1 LDEAEIEFQ
10 AEVITMK
17 PCMIFFALVFA
28 TILLF
33 GCGESKTDLSTTPTA
48 ILTPN
53 QGGMPLSN
61 PGAPQDQVQAA
72 ATPPCIPAFHD
83 GDTVFFTVTN
93 NNAQGV
99 AERGNLEEV
108 AIPLY
113 AFGDPPNQLQ
123 PDVLSAVPGAPG
135 YKPWWEVI
143 QVTILDGRDVST
155 NPFTSEEEILAAEA
169 LGQVALVDTEFVFLC
184 QVLPSCN

>member
-1 LDEAEIEFQ
+1 
-10 AEVITMK
+10 MK
-17 PCMIFFALVFA
+17 RWTIVFALAFG

-33 GCGESKTDLSTTPTA
+33 GCSESETDLATTRTA
-48 ILTPN
+48 NLTPN
-53 QGGMPLSN
+53 QGGMSFSN
-61 PGAPQDQVQAA
+61 PPSQDGQIQAA
-72 ATPPCIPAFHD
+72 AKPPCIPAFHD

-99 AERGNLEEV
+99 AERGNLDEV

-123 PDVLSAVPGAPG
+123 PDVLSAIPTTPG
-135 YKPWWEVI
+135 YRPLWEVI
-143 QVTILDGRDVST
+143 QVTILDDRDVST

-169 LGQVALVDTEFVFLC
+169 LGQVALVETEFVFLC